1 MSDRGFEGG
10 RFRSIKKRILGEEE
24 GKSLFGDAK
33 DVLGSVLEG
42 SEKLRGELFRV
53 VAREVRAYLEESG
66 LKDDVH
72 SLLTNYAFELHLSM
86 NLRKLD
92 EADRKG
98 KKRKGGEP
106 PEPEATS
113 APKGVTKPTAA
124 PKPPAPPAR
133 VADPDDNDPVDL
145 DAADPE

>member
-1 MSDRGFEGG
+1 MSERNFEGG
-10 RFRSIKKRILGEEE
+10 RFRNFRKRILGEEE

-72 SLLTNYAFELHLSM
+72 NLLTNYAFELHLSM
-86 NLRKLD
+86 NLRKLTD
-92 EADRKG
+92 EDRKG
-98 KKRKGGEP
+98 KRRRKGRGD
-106 PEPEATS
+106 AS
-113 APKGVTKPTAA
+113 
-124 PKPPAPPAR
+124 PPAAE
-133 VADPDDNDPVDL
+133 PDASEDL
-145 DAADPE
+145 PEDAPEGG

>member
-1 MSDRGFEGG
+1 MSDRGVEGG

-98 KKRKGGEP
+98 KKRKGGDA
-106 PEPEATS
+106 PE
-113 APKGVTKPTAA
+113 A
-124 PKPPAPPAR
+124 PKPSTAPMR
-133 VADPDDNDPVDL
+133 VPDPEDNDPVDL

>member
-92 EADRKG
+92 EADRKS
-98 KKRKGGEP
+98 KKRRGGEAT
-106 PEPEATS
+106 EADPAAAS
-113 APKGVTKPTAA
+113 KPAVT

-133 VADPDDNDPVDL
+133 VVDPDDNDPVDL